1 MKMEIKS
8 DLLKKMLSNAFGFNI
23 AQSNLLEAPSSKDE
37 SESKN
42 DLAVVDEELK
52 YRAGKRLLAEEINKQ
67 KNLEDVVQRA
77 DDILQAEPESKIS
90 QDETDQGWIDECL
103 DGAGKTYNDNLK
115 DYWAKLLAGEI
126 KKPGTYSKRAVS
138 FMKTLSQKDAEK
150 IREMCQYVMYSLDKS
165 DAFILRYKNGPYT
178 YSDLSFLM
186 ELRLI
191 NSSSFVVKQFG
202 FNDENGGAALYMHG
216 DIGFYLELSQ
226 KDYDLPIY
234 SFTELGK
241 EILSVIDDLNANF
254 DYLKDYSN
262 SIYEKNKKLKITCG
276 HIINHEDTYRFIID
290 DMYFH
295 LPKDEDNIAND
306 ASYENK

>member
-1 MKMEIKS
+1 MEIKS
-8 DLLKKMLSNAFGFNI
+8 DSLKKMLSNAFGFNI

-37 SESKN
+37 SKSED
-42 DLAVVDEELK
+42 DLAVVDEGLK

-77 DDILQAEPESKIS
+77 DNILQAESEPQIS

-165 DAFILRYKNGPYT
+165 DAFILRYKNEPYT

-186 ELRLI
+186 ELRLV
-191 NSSSFVVKQFG
+191 NSSSFVVKQFR

-216 DIGFYLELSQ
+216 DIGFYLELNQ

-241 EILSVIDDLNANF
+241 EILSVIDDQDVNL
-254 DYLKDYSN
+254 DYLVDFSKN
-262 SIYEKNKKLKITCG
+262 IYEKNKKLKITCG
-276 HIINHEDTYRFIID
+276 HFVNYEDAYRFSID
-290 DMYFH
+290 DKFFH
-295 LPKDEDNIAND
+295 LPKDDDNTVDDKSAN
-306 ASYENK
+306 K

>member
-1 MKMEIKS
+1 MMEIKS
-8 DLLKKMLSNAFGFNI
+8 DSLKKMLSNAFGFNI
-23 AQSNLLEAPSSKDE
+23 AQSNLLEASS
-37 SESKN
+37 SNNESKSEN
-42 DLAVVDEELK
+42 SLAIVDEELK
-52 YRAGKRLLAEEINKQ
+52 YRTGKRLFAEEINKQ

-77 DDILQAEPESKIS
+77 DDILQAEPESQTS

-126 KKPGTYSKRAVS
+126 KKPGTYSKRAVI

-165 DAFILRYKNGPYT
+165 DAFILRYKDSPYN

-191 NSSSFVVKQFG
+191 NSSSSLVKQFRYD
-202 FNDENGGAALYMHG
+202 NESGGAALYMHN
-216 DIGFYLELSQ
+216 DIGFYLEINQ
-226 KDYDLPIY
+226 KDYDMPIY

-241 EILSVIDDLNANF
+241 EILSVIDEQNVNF
-254 DYLKDYSN
+254 DYLKDYSK

-276 HIINHEDTYRFIID
+276 QFVCIEDAYRFIID
-290 DMYFH
+290 DLFFH
-295 LPKDEDNIAND
+295 LPKDENNIASD
-306 ASYENK
+306 TPYGNK